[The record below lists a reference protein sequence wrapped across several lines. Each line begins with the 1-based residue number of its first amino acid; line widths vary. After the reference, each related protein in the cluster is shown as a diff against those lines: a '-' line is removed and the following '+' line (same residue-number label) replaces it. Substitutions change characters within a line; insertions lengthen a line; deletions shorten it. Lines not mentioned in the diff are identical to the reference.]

1 MRFSHC
7 KALSLEETE
16 ELYMQE
22 ILLSL
27 LAGLICGA
35 IFTALKLPLPA
46 PPVLPGVV
54 GIFGVFLG
62 MKVYQFAVANWPF

>member
-1 MRFSHC
+1 
-7 KALSLEETE
+7 
-16 ELYMQE
+16 MQE

-27 LAGLICGA
+27 LAGLICGM

-46 PPVLPGVV
+46 PPVLPGVI

-62 MKVYQFAVANWPF
+62 MKVYQFALANWPF